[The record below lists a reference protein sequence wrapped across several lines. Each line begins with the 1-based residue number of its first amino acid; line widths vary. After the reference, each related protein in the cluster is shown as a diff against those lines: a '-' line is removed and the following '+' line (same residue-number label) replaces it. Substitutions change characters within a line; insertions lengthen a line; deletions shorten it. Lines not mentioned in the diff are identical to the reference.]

1 MPSGRP
7 PIVQRQE
14 QGQRQGKAQL
24 VEQWRGWRQQ
34 LKAVKVGGMELE
46 RFGLCLA
53 GVVLAMP
60 GELSGA
66 MKAAMK
72 GMGVTDF
79 SEATSQVTKD
89 LLPLPMGLSAEE
101 QDWIKWASGPSF
113 TISRKWIQVRA
124 ASRRVWL
131 WLVVFSL
138 NLFHCGALNSAV
150 RPGAMYATG
159 PVSSPQA
166 KALASLQDAVDFF
179 LLPADRRNEHPLP
192 SPDDTDFASC
202 HRLPDEDWTSFRLQ
216 GD

>member
-1 MPSGRP
+1 
-7 PIVQRQE
+7 
-14 QGQRQGKAQL
+14 
-24 VEQWRGWRQQ
+24 
-34 LKAVKVGGMELE
+34 MELE

-66 MKAAMK
+66 MKAALK

-89 LLPLPMGLSAEE
+89 FLPLPMGVSEEE

-113 TISRKWIQVRA
+113 TSSRKWIQVRA

-138 NLFHCGALNSAV
+138 HLFHCGALSSAV

-166 KALASLQDAVDFF
+166 KALARS
-179 LLPADRRNEHPLP
+179 
-192 SPDDTDFASC
+192 ST
-202 HRLPDEDWTSFRLQ
+202 
-216 GD
+216 

>member
-1 MPSGRP
+1 
-7 PIVQRQE
+7 
-14 QGQRQGKAQL
+14 
-24 VEQWRGWRQQ
+24 
-34 LKAVKVGGMELE
+34 MELE

-101 QDWIKWASGPSF
+101 QDWIKWASGPSL

-179 LLPADRRNEHPLP
+179 LLPEIDEMNTLFQGRTTRTLP
-192 SPDDTDFASC
+192 AATDCQMRTGASFW
-202 HRLPDEDWTSFRLQ
+202 LP
-216 GD
+216 GV